1 MWGMISGQLRRQSV
15 RTLTL
20 LVGVLVATAGFTL
33 LTGSVETSRLT
44 VKAPADA
51 NFRAA

>member
-1 MWGMISGQLRRQSV
+1 MITGQLRRQSV

-20 LVGVLVATAGFTL
+20 LVGVLVAAAGFTL
-33 LTGSVETSRLT
+33 LTGSVETSLT
-44 VKAPADA
+44 VKESAAA